1 MSDPSNTYYRDES
14 RGATSVEVVTVDHY
28 DRIQRVLSAAR
39 AWRKLHGDDALVD
52 QWTSLTELRDALDA
66 LDPVPRPRYTA
77 GVGCVMEDGKVI
89 AHTEGDSATAE
100 RLVAALNAYG
110 VTVAGIAEDGA
121 RANYARELE
130 RVTRP

>member
-1 MSDPSNTYYRDES
+1 MSKLLASD
-14 RGATSVEVVTVDHY
+14 VEVVTVDHY

-39 AWRKLHGDDALVD
+39 AWRTLHGDDALVD
-52 QWTSLTELRDALDA
+52 QWPALGELRDALDA
-66 LDPVPRPRYTA
+66 LDPKPVPAPRYTA

-100 RLVAALNAYG
+100 RLAAALNAYG